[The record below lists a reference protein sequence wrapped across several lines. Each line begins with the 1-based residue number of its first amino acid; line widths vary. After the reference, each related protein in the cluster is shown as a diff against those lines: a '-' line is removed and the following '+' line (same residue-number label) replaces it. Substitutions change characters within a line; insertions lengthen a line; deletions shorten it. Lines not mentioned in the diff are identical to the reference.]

1 MLGPLGR
8 LARPRIQATNSAKVK
23 GGARATVRSLGLPNA
38 SRKRR
43 RATCSTTRRCLPK
56 SWSHRRVLNRVLGC
70 FAFPLKLLNVDL
82 PIRLLNFPDIFL
94 FPSHI
99 LRFAFS
105 VSGVLFCL
113 CCVLRLNQRTVLPAL
128 AACEPALL

>member
-56 SWSHRRVLNRVLGC
+56 SRSHRRVLNRVLGC
-70 FAFPLKLLNVDL
+70 FAFPLKLLNVD
-82 PIRLLNFPDIFL
+82 PSHQIFEFPRKF

-113 CCVLRLNQRTVLPAL
+113 CFVLRLNQWTGLPAL